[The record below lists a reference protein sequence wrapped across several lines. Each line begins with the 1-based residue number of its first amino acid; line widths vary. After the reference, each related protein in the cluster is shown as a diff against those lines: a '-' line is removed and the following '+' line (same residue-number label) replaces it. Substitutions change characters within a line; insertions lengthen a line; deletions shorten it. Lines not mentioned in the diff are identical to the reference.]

1 MKVTCSE
8 CGQLYRIKP
17 ASIKDIKTTFRCKK
31 CHSVILL
38 KTPAAESSK
47 INSDAPLS
55 RYAPQT
61 QNIDTKKGLGLRP
74 KTALLF
80 VVIPIILVALSGLIR
95 IQQMNT
101 LSAVIIRESSNVLD
115 KITREIITEKAKSV
129 AAQCGNYLR
138 KNPCLKRED
147 FSKDDFF
154 THMAMQKVGKTGY
167 TCLYTIPD
175 KNGKSSLWVHPNPKF
190 IGIDLPKAMR
200 KTLKD
205 RYDDWYNIYRGA
217 YKGKESMGYYL
228 WKDKDGRYRE
238 KFMVCTPVK
247 GTPYVIAATTY
258 LHEFKQDVKQMCRRA
273 EKISDIHR
281 NTDFTV
287 LAGTLIILGTVVTL
301 FSNSLSKRIISLTD
315 LAERISLGEL
325 TVQPKDK
332 SKDEIGRLASAIE
345 RMRVTIR
352 ISLDRL
358 HSRSQHR

>member
-1 MKVTCSE
+1 MV
-8 CGQLYRIKP
+8 
-17 ASIKDIKTTFRCKK
+17 
-31 CHSVILL
+31 
-38 KTPAAESSK
+38 
-47 INSDAPLS
+47 
-55 RYAPQT
+55 
-61 QNIDTKKGLGLRP
+61 
-74 KTALLF
+74 
-80 VVIPIILVALSGLIR
+80 
-95 IQQMNT
+95 
-101 LSAVIIRESSNVLD
+101 
-115 KITREIITEKAKSV
+115 
-129 AAQCGNYLR
+129 
-138 KNPCLKRED
+138 
-147 FSKDDFF
+147 
-154 THMAMQKVGKTGY
+154 
-167 TCLYTIPD
+167 
-175 KNGKSSLWVHPNPKF
+175 
-190 IGIDLPKAMR
+190 
-200 KTLKD
+200 
-205 RYDDWYNIYRGA
+205 NIYRGA